1 MIDISFCIPTY
12 NRFED
17 LCRTLDSFLS
27 QDVNLESIE
36 IVISDNSSSDPSYQ
50 QIPLKYRSKFANF
63 VYFRQSSNIGGDK
76 NFYAALS
83 LANGRYLKLWN
94 DTLVLRPNSLQLM
107 IDTVQGYSAFD
118 VCPLFCN
125 GIPVSTFTIDSLEL
139 AVTSLKFY
147 ITHIQYFGVWRVL
160 LPSLDVF
167 ELGVKFKLPHVSAL
181 LSLISLNSCHF
192 KVVNNTLWVK
202 SLPRGASTED
212 YDPFNIFLLN
222 LSELYSFYGLPS
234 FSHPQQWL
242 KAYTLCH
249 LCAPWC
255 ILYIKELFSS
265 PFHRKKRL
273 MRLFLLFRFLIFK
286 PLLALR
292 FIIALLFFSCYYLF
306 RRPSLHFP
314 SLYQKVF
321 SFLSQYLLPQG

>member
-1 MIDISFCIPTY
+1 M
-12 NRFED
+12 
-17 LCRTLDSFLS
+17 
-27 QDVNLESIE
+27 
-36 IVISDNSSSDPSYQ
+36 
-50 QIPLKYRSKFANF
+50 
-63 VYFRQSSNIGGDK
+63 
-76 NFYAALS
+76 
-83 LANGRYLKLWN
+83 
-94 DTLVLRPNSLQLM
+94 
-107 IDTVQGYSAFD
+107 
-118 VCPLFCN
+118 
-125 GIPVSTFTIDSLEL
+125 
-139 AVTSLKFY
+139 
-147 ITHIQYFGVWRVL
+147 

-181 LSLISLNSCHF
+181 LPLFPWTCHF

-234 FSHPQQWL
+234 FSYPQQWL
-242 KAYTLCH
+242 KVYTLCH

-255 ILYIKELFSS
+255 ILYIKELFS
-265 PFHRKKRL
+265 PFHRKNRL
-273 MRLFLLFRFLIFK
+273 MRLFLLFRFLLFK

-321 SFLSQYLLPQG
+321 SFLSHYLLPQG